1 MFSETEAC
9 FVDKVQWNF
18 VYVKSIYLNEILL
31 NELNTIKRIVID
43 WIFHKCELLFE
54 RRIRGFLCVYELLV
68 KWVHIQFC
76 YLWGCS
82 DVLWGVLQLP
92 VLCVVSRSLVDFVRE
107 LITFYLSSPISFN

>member
-43 WIFHKCELLFE
+43 
-54 RRIRGFLCVYELLV
+54 
-68 KWVHIQFC
+68 
-76 YLWGCS
+76 
-82 DVLWGVLQLP
+82 
-92 VLCVVSRSLVDFVRE
+92 
-107 LITFYLSSPISFN
+107 